1 MRKLASLELTLIC
14 LGGLVVWLG
23 LGAGLAATPGL
34 KDAFSAMNN
43 HLIFQWLAG
52 PAQAAPLLMAWFII
66 LCLWAALLFVNLVL
80 CLFTRLWPQAS
91 RSGKTRWWLLFAA
104 HILFGIV
111 MVAHAAGLT
120 LGYKKE
126 GLALKPGQSVEW
138 GQGWRMTL
146 QEVVYKSDPALLKLN
161 YRQARMQLNR
171 ERFPLGLNFAVVEL
185 RRNNELL
192 AQGRVG
198 MLEPLVNGGLRVTL
212 NRFTPPAGEG
222 ESPGVRLIVS
232 SSPLTA
238 LFFGGYG
245 ALILGLLVLAAT
257 TWRRRPNGA

>member
-1 MRKLASLELTLIC
+1 MKKLASLELTLIC

-23 LGAGLAATPGL
+23 LGAVLAVAPGSRETFTL
-34 KDAFSAMNN
+34 MNH
-43 HLIFQWLAG
+43 HLVFQWLAG
-52 PAQAAPLLMAWFII
+52 PAQDAPLLMAWFII
-66 LCLWAALLFVNLVL
+66 LCLWAALLFVNLLL

-91 RSGKTRWWLLFAA
+91 RSGKSRWWLLFAA
-104 HILFGIV
+104 HILFGLV

-126 GLALKPGQSVEW
+126 GLMLKPGQSVEW

-146 QEVVYKSDPALLKLN
+146 QEVVYKSDPELLKLN

-171 ERFPLGLNFAVVEL
+171 ERFPLGLNYAVVEL
-185 RRNNELL
+185 SRNNHPL
-192 AQGRVG
+192 AKGRVG
-198 MLEPLVNGGLRVTL
+198 MLEPLVKDGLRVTL
-212 NRFTPPAGEG
+212 TRFTAPADDGQ
-222 ESPGVRLIVS
+222 PGARLVVS

-245 ALILGLLVLAAT
+245 ALILGLLILAAT
-257 TWRRRPNGA
+257 TWRRRSNGA